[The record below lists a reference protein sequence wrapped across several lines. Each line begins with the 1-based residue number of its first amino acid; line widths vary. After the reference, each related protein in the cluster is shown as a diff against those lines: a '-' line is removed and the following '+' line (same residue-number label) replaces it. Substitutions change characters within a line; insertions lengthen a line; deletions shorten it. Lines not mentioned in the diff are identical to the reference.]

1 MSRPPTVDRRGGS
14 IVLTL
19 HPNEVQVLQWVFSDL
34 GRTLSDGSDVNG
46 VTQRLFPR
54 AYLDPTEEVSEA
66 QWQEMV
72 HDDLV
77 DTRMTAMTDVVRSLD
92 NATPIP
98 GRVEASELVLDDDQ
112 AAHWMTVLNDARLA
126 VGTALEVTP
135 EWDFNEIDPADP
147 SYELHALYAWMTELL
162 SALVTVIAG

>member
-1 MSRPPTVDRRGGS
+1 MSRRPTVDRRGGS

-34 GRTLSDGSDVNG
+34 GRMLSDGSNVDAVAK
-46 VTQRLFPR
+46 RLFPR
-54 AYLDPTEEVSEA
+54 AYLDPTEEESEA

-77 DTRMTAMTDVVRSLD
+77 DMRMTAMTDVVRSLD
-92 NATPIP
+92 NATPIS
-98 GRVEASELVLDDDQ
+98 GRVEAREMVLDDEQ
-112 AAHWMTVLNDARLA
+112 ATHWMTVLNDARLA
-126 VGTALEVTP
+126 VGTALEVSP
-135 EWDFNEIDPADP
+135 GWDFDEIDPTDP

-162 SALVTVIAG
+162 SALVTVIAD